1 MTLSAQKYLH
11 VVSTHHD
18 SATHRRRLAQAVN
31 LALSGANNTAGT
43 VTLALSTTTTT
54 VTTAHMADDK
64 VPLLVPLDANAAAES
79 WHISARSDGSF
90 EITHANAGTTRQFA
104 YVILG

>member
-1 MTLSAQKYLH
+1 MTLGTQKYLH
-11 VVSTHHD
+11 VFTTHHD
-18 SATHRRRLAQAVN
+18 SAAHRRRLAQAVN
-31 LALSGANNTAGT
+31 QALGGANNTVGT

-64 VPLLVPLDANAAAES
+64 VPILVPLDANAAAET
-79 WHISARSDGSF
+79 WHISARSEGSF

-104 YVILG
+104 YVIVG